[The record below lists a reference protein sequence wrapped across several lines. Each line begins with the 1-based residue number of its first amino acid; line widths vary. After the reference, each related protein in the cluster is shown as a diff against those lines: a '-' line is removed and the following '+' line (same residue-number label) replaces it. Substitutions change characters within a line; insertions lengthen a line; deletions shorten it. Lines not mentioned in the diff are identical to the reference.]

1 MRLQVILKSNSVTE
15 EGAPVNI
22 LRRLTLYPKLV
33 LTFLVIIIPFV
44 TISLLMNIRSERL
57 VRNEITGSMQAK
69 VNYYMNALED
79 DFGPLVTLQQ
89 QYTLDDDIFNLSYSS
104 IIMSDEQY
112 TRSIMNTQKKLLIL
126 KNMSPYVE
134 DAFVNIP
141 ALDRKISASSFNELN
156 AEEAAALN
164 KMANTFES
172 PFLIYRD
179 HLWMSLPYPNSPPIG
194 KGFTLALEISSLA
207 IRNSLSG
214 FLIEGNG
221 GAMLMSDDFTWNTT
235 SGNVPSNRENVKTVI
250 RDQLAAGHKSGY
262 KVIKE
267 ENATYYGFYEKSAK
281 LGLTLAIFVDESSF
295 IGPLKQ
301 YSYWLWGICVAA
313 PLLILLFS
321 YQLYQV
327 IHTPLK
333 RLVGAFKGL
342 EKGDLS
348 VRLNYRSRDEF
359 NYLYLQY
366 NRTVSRLQELI
377 NEAYVHQYQIKVA
390 ELKQLQS
397 QINPHFLYNSFF
409 NLYRLAKLHENDKV
423 IAFSKHLGEY
433 FKYVTKNADFVS
445 LEQEI
450 KFCRSYTAIQ
460 GIRFDDH
467 VRVEFGE
474 VPERVSLLKVP
485 KLFLQ
490 PLVENAYQHGLEDQI
505 AEGLVVITFEDCG
518 DRAEISVED
527 NGTLTEEELNHIVS
541 LLNEPAYK
549 SDSEGLRNVQMR
561 IRLNFGEDAG
571 LRAER
576 GRIGGLR
583 MTIIIP
589 FKEGLTDASTN
600 DRRQ

>member
-1 MRLQVILKSNSVTE
+1 M
-15 EGAPVNI
+15 NI

-33 LTFLVIIIPFV
+33 LTFLVIVIPFV
-44 TISLLMNIRSERL
+44 TISLLINIRSERL
-57 VRNEITGSMQAK
+57 VRNEITESMQAK

-89 QYTLDDDIFNLSYSS
+89 QYTVDDDILNLAYSS
-104 IIMSDEQY
+104 IIMSSEQY
-112 TRSIMNTQKKLLIL
+112 TKTIMNTQKKLLIL
-126 KNMSPYVE
+126 KNLSPYVD

-141 ALDRKISASSFNELN
+141 SLHRKISALSFNDLN
-156 AEEAAALN
+156 PDEAAALN
-164 KMANTFES
+164 QMANTYES
-172 PFLIYRD
+172 PFLTYQN
-179 HLWMSLPYPNSPPIG
+179 HLWLSLPYPNRPPIG
-194 KGFTLALEISSLA
+194 EGFTIALEISSYA
-207 IRNSLSG
+207 IKNSLSG
-214 FLIEGNG
+214 FLVDGNG
-221 GAMLMSDDFTWNTT
+221 GAMLISDDFSWNET
-235 SGNVPSNRENVKTVI
+235 SGSVPAH
-250 RDQLAAGHKSGY
+250 RDQFRTLIQNQLEAGLNSGY
-262 KVIKE
+262 EVFKDE
-267 ENATYYGFYEKSAK
+267 DATYYGFYEKSSK
-281 LGLTLAIFVDESSF
+281 LGLTLAIFVDENSF

-301 YSYWLWGICVAA
+301 YSYWLWSICIAA

-348 VRLNYRSRDEF
+348 TRLNYRSRDEF

-366 NRTVSRLQELI
+366 NRTVSRLQDLI

-409 NLYRLAKLHENDKV
+409 NLYRLAKLHENEKV

-433 FKYVTKNADFVS
+433 FKYVTKNADSVP

-450 KFCRSYTAIQ
+450 KFCRSYAAIQ

-474 VPERVSLLKVP
+474 VPQAFGKLQVP

-490 PLVENAYQHGLEDQI
+490 PLVENAYQHGLEDQTE
-505 AEGLVVITFEDCG
+505 AGLVRITFEEFAT
-518 DRAEISVED
+518 RAEITVED
-527 NGTLTEEELNHIVS
+527 NGVLTDEKLSHIVA
-541 LLNEPAYK
+541 LLTDADYSSE
-549 SDSEGLRNVQMR
+549 SEGLRNVQMR
-561 IRLNFGEDAG
+561 IRLSFGEG
-571 LRAER
+571 AELKADR
-576 GRIGGLR
+576 GILGGLR
-583 MTIIIP
+583 LTMTIP
-589 FKEGLTDASTN
+589 L
-600 DRRQ
+600 

>member
-1 MRLQVILKSNSVTE
+1 M
-15 EGAPVNI
+15 NI

-44 TISLLMNIRSERL
+44 TISLLINIRSKRL

-89 QYTLDDDIFNLSYSS
+89 QYTLDDDILNLAYSS
-104 IIMSDEQY
+104 IIMSSEQY
-112 TRSIMNTQKKLLIL
+112 TKTIMNIQKKLLIL
-126 KNMSPYVE
+126 KNLSPYVE

-141 ALDRKISASSFNELN
+141 SLNRKISALSFNDLN
-156 AEEAAALN
+156 PEEAAALN
-164 KMANTFES
+164 QMANTYES
-172 PFLIYRD
+172 PFLAYRN
-179 HLWMSLPYPNSPPIG
+179 HLWMSLPYPNRPPIG
-194 KGFTLALEISSLA
+194 EGFTIALEISSHA
-207 IRNSLSG
+207 IKDSLSG
-214 FLIEGNG
+214 FLIDGNG
-221 GAMLMSDDFTWNTT
+221 GAMLISDDFTWNET
-235 SGNVPSNRENVKTVI
+235 SGSVPANRDELKSLLHH
-250 RDQLAAGHKSGY
+250 QLDAGSMSGY
-262 KVIKE
+262 DIFKE
-267 ENATYYGFYEKSAK
+267 DNATYYGFYEKSAK
-281 LGLTLAIFVDESSF
+281 LGLTLAIFVDENSF

-301 YSYWLWGICVAA
+301 YSYWLWSICIAA

-348 VRLNYRSRDEF
+348 FRLNYRSRDEF

-366 NRTVSRLQELI
+366 NRTVSRLQDLI

-433 FKYVTKNADFVS
+433 FKYVTKNADSVP

-450 KFCRSYTAIQ
+450 KFCRSYAAIQ

-467 VRVEFGE
+467 VRVYFGE
-474 VPERVSLLKVP
+474 APQRLHQLHVP

-505 AEGLVVITFEDCG
+505 EEGLVMIAFEDCG
-518 DRAEISVED
+518 DHAEISVED
-527 NGTLTEEELNHIVS
+527 NGAMSNEKLGHIVS
-541 LLNEPAYK
+541 LLTNSEYK

-561 IRLNFGEDAG
+561 IRLSFGEDAG
-571 LRAER
+571 LRADR
-576 GRIGGLR
+576 GALGGLR
-583 MTIIIP
+583 LTIIIP
-589 FKEGLTDASTN
+589 LKGELTDASTHN
-600 DRRQ
+600 RR

>member
-1 MRLQVILKSNSVTE
+1 M
-15 EGAPVNI
+15 NI

-433 FKYVTKNADFVS
+433 FKYVTKNADFVP